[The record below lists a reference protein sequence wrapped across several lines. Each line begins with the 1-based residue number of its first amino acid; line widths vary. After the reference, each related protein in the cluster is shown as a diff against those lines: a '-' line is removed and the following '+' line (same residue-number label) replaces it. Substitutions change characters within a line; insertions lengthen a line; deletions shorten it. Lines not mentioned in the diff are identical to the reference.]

1 MTTPHARHLAEMRA
15 TTPRQP
21 VDVLPAIVSHLR
33 HLVPCATRRHL
44 LEMRVLA
51 VLADGEWHR
60 DEEIASDRR
69 ARVLLHALE
78 CDGVVIHAPHGWR
91 LAPGERCV
99 NCGTAFSCTGSHCD
113 GPPWIVG
120 RHG

>member
-15 TTPRQP
+15 TLPPRP
-21 VDVLPAIVSHLR
+21 VEVITEVARHLR

-78 CDGVVIHAPHGWR
+78 CDGVVGRGPLGWR
-91 LAPGERCV
+91 LAG
-99 NCGTAFSCTGSHCD
+99 GAA
-113 GPPWIVG
+113 
-120 RHG
+120 

>member
-21 VDVLPAIVSHLR
+21 VDVLPVVVSHLR
-33 HLVPCATRRHL
+33 DLVPCATRRHL

-60 DEEIASDRR
+60 DEEVGVVRDTCASDELL
-69 ARVLLHALE
+69 VLCVLRYRGDVSYVPGL
-78 CDGVVIHAPHGWR
+78 GWR
-91 LAPGERCV
+91 LARG
-99 NCGTAFSCTGSHCD
+99 AA
-113 GPPWIVG
+113 
-120 RHG
+120 